1 MGVYIRNGTPVDG
14 PPLCE
19 TCWYGQVTRGYR
31 QREEIVACHAAD
43 PALYLTFSVRD
54 CTGYLDK
61 TRQTLYQMQKMAWNL
76 APRGSKRRA
85 GFLRP
90 GEDDQEELETE
101 LILDND

>member
-1 MGVYIRNGTPVDG
+1 
-14 PPLCE
+14 
-19 TCWYGQVTRGYR
+19 
-31 QREEIVACHAAD
+31 
-43 PALYLTFSVRD
+43 
-54 CTGYLDK
+54 
-61 TRQTLYQMQKMAWNL
+61 MQKMAWNL